1 MVRLQERHHPL
12 RWVVS
17 DSRGAEGV
25 PHLWMRTQLLRRA
38 PVKKVTAEER
48 AERVR
53 RAALAA
59 KIAAVLEPKNTLHI
73 LMCGGML
80 TRREKKS

>member
-1 MVRLQERHHPL
+1 M
-12 RWVVS
+12 
-17 DSRGAEGV
+17 
-25 PHLWMRTQLLRRA
+25 
-38 PVKKVTAEER
+38 TAEER
-48 AERVR
+48 AEQKR

-59 KIAAVLEPKNTLHI
+59 KIAAVLAKNTLHI